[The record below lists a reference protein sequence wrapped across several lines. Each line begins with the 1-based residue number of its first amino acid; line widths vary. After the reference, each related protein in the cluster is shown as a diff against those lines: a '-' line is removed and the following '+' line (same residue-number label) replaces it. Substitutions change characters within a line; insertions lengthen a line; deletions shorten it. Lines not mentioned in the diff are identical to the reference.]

1 MTRGPAKEMTMKIA
15 CGVTM
20 SNYIQRDARALTK
33 TVRFACVCHGHE
45 RRYDFIN
52 KGNLYR

>member
-33 TVRFACVCHGHE
+33 TVGFACGQE